1 MAFVTLCESE
11 NICELPWP
19 VFPVVFGLVG
29 RARAVVDPL
38 GFSRILQCDSL
49 RLVLD
54 LLFDLDGLFY
64 SGNLNF
70 NRWFCSD
77 RSNFFGVGFAAE
89 IERG

>member
-1 MAFVTLCESE
+1 MNCHGPSSQWSSDESDV
-11 NICELPWP
+11 LW
-19 VFPVVFGLVG
+19 
-29 RARAVVDPL
+29 AVVDPL